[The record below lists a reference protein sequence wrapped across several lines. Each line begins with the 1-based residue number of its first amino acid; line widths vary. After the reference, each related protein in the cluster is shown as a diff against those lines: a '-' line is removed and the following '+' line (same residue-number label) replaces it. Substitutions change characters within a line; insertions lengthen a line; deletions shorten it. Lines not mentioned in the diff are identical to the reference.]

1 MESSSPLLG
10 AALELLRLLL
20 LVIAADAAITAL
32 LYNNIIYL
40 CITHVRVFIIIIN
53 IIIMCTSPIY

>member
-1 MESSSPLLG
+1 M
-10 AALELLRLLL
+10 
-20 LVIAADAAITAL
+20 IAADAAIVVITTT
-32 LYNNIIYL
+32 IIYL